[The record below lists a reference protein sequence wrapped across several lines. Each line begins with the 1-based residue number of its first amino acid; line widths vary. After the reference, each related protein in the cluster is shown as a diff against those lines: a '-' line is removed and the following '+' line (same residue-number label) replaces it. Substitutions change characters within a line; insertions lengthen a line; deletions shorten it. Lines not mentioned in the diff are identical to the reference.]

1 MRKYLALVLA
11 LVCVLVLVG
20 CGQLQNISEE
30 NKDKP
35 LYGERQ
41 ELSDTA
47 IKIRSAY
54 TYEDLS
60 EMPAEELLDLFIH
73 NGLVINDDLKAAYS
87 EEELQTLFKG
97 HFNMWHT
104 GLSALSHTMYIDLAE
119 QTKAIYDKIAE

>member
-47 IKIRSAY
+47 IEIRSAY

-60 EMPAEELLDLFIH
+60 EMPAEKLLDLFI
-73 NGLVINDDLKAAYS
+73 
-87 EEELQTLFKG
+87 
-97 HFNMWHT
+97 
-104 GLSALSHTMYIDLAE
+104 
-119 QTKAIYDKIAE
+119 